1 MNVATVSRTK
11 TAAELL
17 SWVEI
22 SQAALDHNLAQ
33 IKKAL
38 LPAAEILAVVKANA
52 YGHGLIEITK
62 LLDKK
67 VAYYGVASVDEAVK
81 LREFSA
87 HAPILLFGI
96 HFEDQIKRAIEAN
109 IIISVSSL
117 EQAGLIDEAATE
129 MSRPVPVHIKVDTG
143 MGRLGIPLKE
153 AAQTIQKIHAS
164 YQHLKLEGIYTHFPI
179 SEKKNDSFTSQQ
191 IRKFHSLVNSLD
203 KKGIH
208 FAIRHAAN
216 SGAIVNYRDSHLNLV
231 RPGLSLYGIYT
242 DEILS
247 EKIDL
252 RPVLS
257 WRTRVVMVKEIAE
270 GETVGY
276 AQAYKAKEKT
286 NIAILPIG
294 YGQGYPF
301 SLSGKGSVLI
311 HGKSYFLAGRVSMDY
326 AAVEIGNDP
335 VHVGDAVTLLGQDG
349 ERAIS
354 AELLANLANTIPY
367 EIVTQIGPQV
377 PRIVVS

>member
-1 MNVATVSRTK
+1 MKVATINRTK
-11 TAAELL
+11 TGAELQ

-22 SQAALDHNLAQ
+22 SQSALEHNLAQ
-33 IKKAL
+33 IRKSTM
-38 LPAAEILAVVKANA
+38 PSAEILAVVKANA
-52 YGHGLIEITK
+52 YGHGLMDVVK

-67 VAYYGVASVDEAVK
+67 VAYYGVASVEEAVR
-81 LREFSA
+81 LREFSV
-87 HAPILLFGI
+87 HASILLFGI
-96 HFEDQIKRAIEAN
+96 HPEDQIKRAIEAN
-109 IIISVSSL
+109 IIISVSNL
-117 EQAGLIDEAATE
+117 DQAGLIQEAATE
-129 MSRPVPVHIKVDTG
+129 LSRAVTVHIKVDTG
-143 MGRLGIPLKE
+143 MGRLGIPLKDALTE
-153 AAQTIQKIHAS
+153 IQKISAFN
-164 YQHLKLEGIYTHFPI
+164 HLKLEGIYTHFPI
-179 SEKKNDSFTSQQ
+179 SEKKNDSFTHHQ
-191 IRKFHSLVNSLD
+191 IRKFHSLINQLD

-208 FAIRHAAN
+208 FAIRHSAN

-242 DEILS
+242 DEVLS

-252 RPVLS
+252 KPVMN

-326 AAVEIGNDP
+326 AAVDIGNDP
-335 VHVGDAVTLLGQDG
+335 IHVGDQVTLLGQDG

-367 EIVTQIGPQV
+367 EIVTQIGQQV
-377 PRIVVS
+377 PRVVVS